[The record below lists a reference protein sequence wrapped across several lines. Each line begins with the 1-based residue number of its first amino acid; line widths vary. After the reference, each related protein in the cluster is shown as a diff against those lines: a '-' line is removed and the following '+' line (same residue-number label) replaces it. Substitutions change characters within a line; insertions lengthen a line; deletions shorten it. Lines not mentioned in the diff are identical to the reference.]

1 MLIVAALSFLI
12 GILLG
17 LRFRVLI
24 LIPATAIVL
33 AGVAVM
39 LDMLSHS
46 VVIGLVAIPAA
57 IAALQIGYLVGA
69 FIAQRLRRPVG
80 GSYAGWAHASSLPG
94 R

>member
-33 AGVAVM
+33 AGVAGM
-39 LDMLSHS
+39 HS
-46 VVIGLVAIPAA
+46 AAIGLAAMPAA

-69 FIAQRLRRPVG
+69 FIALHLRRPVG
-80 GSYAGWAHASSLPG
+80 GSYTGWAHASSLPG
-94 R
+94 G